1 LSFLDCGAAFQ
12 PTLSVMKASEM
23 LEAGDL
29 DGKNMWVW
37 IVKAIE
43 ELLLEDGP
51 DGAKVH
57 YSGVNV

>member
-1 LSFLDCGAAFQ
+1 
-12 PTLSVMKASEM
+12 M